1 MRFVSRTLLCL
12 GLWVLPASA
21 QVLYEN
27 GPIYGETDAWVI
39 NNGNFVSDTFTV
51 AGGNSTVS
59 GLSFG
64 VWLYPGDTLT
74 SVAVSITSG
83 INSGTIYFDG
93 TVSVSASGCAPNEF
107 GFNVCAETASFD
119 GPNLSNGTYWLNLQ
133 NASVPNGDLVGWD
146 ENDGVGCHS
155 PGCPSQGWDSNAGP
169 IPSEAFSVLG
179 SASSTTPEASS
190 IVLVG
195 SGIVIGVAGMLRRKL
210 P

>member
-74 SVAVSITSG
+74 SVAVSITSE

-93 TVSVSASGCAPNEF
+93 TVALSASGCAANEF
-107 GFNVCAETASFD
+107 GFNVCTETASFD